1 MPDVGTIVI
10 TPEGKGTVVE
20 VFTIIQ
26 MVKVKVKLE
35 DDTDDLLNYK
45 VDEIIITKEKDPQ
58 YKVDEEEVEL
68 DSEE

>member
-1 MPDVGTIVI
+1 
-10 TPEGKGTVVE
+10 
-20 VFTIIQ
+20 